1 MSPPSR
7 SLPLEFI
14 HPPTKQAPH
23 PTNLNKISFVVFSNE
38 LRQSKGSLPVSVIT
52 PPPPFHSLN
61 QTPQSNLS
69 NFYSLANYKFS
80 LLFCQRKLNLVQ
92 IASIESESEKKMN
105 E

>member
-1 MSPPSR
+1 MKMILFFNWQVAICFA
-7 SLPLEFI
+7 LPLEFI
-14 HPPTKQAPH
+14 HPPTKQSPH

-52 PPPPFHSLN
+52 PPFPC
-61 QTPQSNLS
+61 PQSNLS

-92 IASIESESEKKMN
+92 IASIESESEKK
-105 E
+105 

>member
-1 MSPPSR
+1 LPS
-7 SLPLEFI
+7 PLEFI
-14 HPPTKQAPH
+14 LPPTNKP

-52 PPPPFHSLN
+52 PPCPSLSPPFHAM
-61 QTPQSNLS
+61 PQSNLS

-80 LLFCQRKLNLVQ
+80 FLFCQRKLNNLVQ
-92 IASIESESEKKMN
+92 IASIESESEKK